1 MASQT
6 IQAAETSKEEDFQT
20 GEVLTIVGGHFVHDT
35 FSAFLSPLLPLIIE
49 RLSLSLTLA
58 GSLQAF
64 MQLPSLLTPFIGHM
78 ADRVSVRYFVII
90 APAVTATL
98 MSLLGLASNYA
109 TLVIILLATGA
120 SVACFHAPA
129 PAMIGRI
136 SGSQVGKGMSFFMAG
151 GELGRTLGP
160 LLVIWAI
167 TTLTLDGYY
176 QIMVIGWVT
185 SFILYLRL
193 RRIPARGS
201 TPKDLKSILP
211 TMWRLFWP
219 ILIFIFFR
227 AFLLVPPSIFLPTY
241 MNLKGSS
248 LLLSAGAL
256 SIWEL
261 AGVGGALTGGIL
273 SDRMGRKII
282 LLVGLASA
290 IILTIVFLN
299 VSGWLLA
306 PVLLALGFVSLSGTP
321 VLFAI
326 VQEHLPDNRAV
337 GSGIFIAMNF
347 LARPLAIV
355 VIGLLGDNF
364 GLDTAYFWGA
374 IISIG
379 AIPAIYFLPEL
390 KRT

>member
-1 MASQT
+1 
-6 IQAAETSKEEDFQT
+6 
-20 GEVLTIVGGHFVHDT
+20 
-35 FSAFLSPLLPLIIE
+35 
-49 RLSLSLTLA
+49 
-58 GSLQAF
+58 
-64 MQLPSLLTPFIGHM
+64 
-78 ADRVSVRYFVII
+78 
-90 APAVTATL
+90 
-98 MSLLGLASNYA
+98 
-109 TLVIILLATGA
+109 
-120 SVACFHAPA
+120 
-129 PAMIGRI
+129 
-136 SGSQVGKGMSFFMAG
+136 
-151 GELGRTLGP
+151 
-160 LLVIWAI
+160 
-167 TTLTLDGYY
+167 
-176 QIMVIGWVT
+176 
-185 SFILYLRL
+185 
-193 RRIPARGS
+193 
-201 TPKDLKSILP
+201 
-211 TMWRLFWP
+211 
-219 ILIFIFFR
+219 
-227 AFLLVPPSIFLPTY
+227 

-390 KRT
+390 KGT

>member
-64 MQLPSLLTPFIGHM
+64 MQLPSLLTPFIGYM

-201 TPKDLKSILP
+201 TPKDLKAILP

>member
-201 TPKDLKSILP
+201 TPKDLKAILP

-390 KRT
+390 KGT

>member
-201 TPKDLKSILP
+201 TPKDLKAILP